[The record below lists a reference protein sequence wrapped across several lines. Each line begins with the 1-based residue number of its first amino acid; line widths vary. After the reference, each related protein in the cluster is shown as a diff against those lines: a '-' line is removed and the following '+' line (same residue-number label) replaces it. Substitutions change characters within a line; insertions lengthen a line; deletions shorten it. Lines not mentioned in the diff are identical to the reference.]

1 METYPPSLQL
11 ISIVSSKNSEA
22 GTTIAKIEQLNEGE
36 SDKIMEIIV
45 GCYKHEERLQY
56 EQVNKINEIL
66 YDEGQLYDTEVKD
79 QLKGINIYHCKE
91 QNFFFQKCCK
101 PEIAAKFTKYLT
113 QKSIMRTILV
123 FALIYVIV
131 ITLAIVFEHNP
142 VIYGITLVCNIL
154 QTITVVIFMVLVT
167 M

>member
-1 METYPPSLQL
+1 MQTSPNSLEL
-11 ISIVSSKNSEA
+11 SIVSSKSSQLQA
-22 GTTIAKIEQLNEGE
+22 RTTSTRTEQLNEGE

-45 GCYKHEERLQY
+45 DCYKHENRLQY
-56 EQVNKINEIL
+56 EQLSKINEIL
-66 YDEGQLYDTEVKD
+66 YDEGHICETKVAHQL
-79 QLKGINIYHCKE
+79 QGIIIYQSKE
-91 QNFFFQKCCK
+91 QNFFQKCCK

-131 ITLAIVFEHNP
+131 LTFGIVFGDNT
-142 VIYGITLVCNIL
+142 VISGITRVCNIL
-154 QTITVVIFMVLVT
+154 QSISGVIFMVLVT